1 MAYLSKE
8 TLLSAYKVLS
18 TLSEDP
24 TLQGATQKVSAIRYF
39 LALDMFYKGYGREC
53 NTRNTDDKNAFIEN
67 VKALVALENM
77 YTTNFF
83 APIVLHQ
90 GDCAVGSNFY
100 SVGVVNKSLTNPS
113 QKYKY
118 PQRGSNPLF
127 EVQNGVL
134 YEREDYFQN
143 FDAYVFTNKLK
154 CALVLWICRDRYVR
168 IEDIYSTLKTQVDI
182 LFTEKLAKLLL
193 PSQEDFLEATNDYEV
208 SAEFTQAT
216 ITPLDIQNLFSK
228 NDATSSTNLTPEDD
242 DLSLQQIFYGAP
254 GTGKSHETNRVTR
267 VYQDTIRTTFHPDS
281 DYSTFVGAYKP
292 TTTEE
297 FIYGLNGGNTVL
309 FKDPIT
315 NQPLKTTKIEYK
327 FIKQAFLKA
336 YIKAWLKMGNSGVSM
351 TGSALVAGN
360 GNVTYTI
367 TKVESKKVIYQKEEG
382 DFPKSAIFTIWN
394 EIWATGSFEMPS
406 GGSGKSIQQAVSQW
420 IYNLPDIKTKDDF
433 EKGWTQL
440 INVLKSRTEDV
451 KKEVRGA
458 QTYTLLYNGEDESI
472 KVVSNAASSINA
484 IRDCFGGGNQRN
496 AVKEITKILKEYN
509 DKDFDAAWE
518 QLTKNVNS
526 GVGNT
531 TITVNNTI
539 EEQFLVIEEINRG
552 NCAQIFG
559 DLFQLLDRKG
569 GYSEYPIEADED
581 IKKALLEDNPKD
593 GLSFG
598 SKGLQLSDEIKQEL
612 YNLYEDSADDIV
624 SKICTGEVLVLPKN
638 LHIWATMNTSDQ
650 SLFPIDS
657 AFKRRWDWK
666 YTPIHNAGKNWRIA
680 LSDVE
685 YDWWDFVKKINDV
698 IGDITSSEDKKLG
711 YFFCKACN
719 KKINAEKFVN
729 KVIFYLWND
738 VFKDYELPCDKFQDE
753 DGKLLTFNKFY
764 TPSGDAN
771 EETIETL
778 LENLGVA
785 TVDMI
790 PEEGEDEEV
799 VENFGKGE
807 LSPLEQKRLDF
818 WTQYLK
824 YAQTNEDYV
833 QYFGARQTPHE
844 KYRYRYRPFGKKG
857 VFLWVEINEKANR
870 LIVKFQT
877 KDEQLYNDLYGQNE
891 TIQSEL
897 GDITLNWKGKVGDQ
911 ERIDVYAE
919 HDVDF
924 NNEQSVF
931 DIIIDNLLRMREVFS
946 KYIK

>member
-1 MAYLSKE
+1 MKKSSY
-8 TLLSAYKVLS
+8 Y
-18 TLSEDP
+18 
-24 TLQGATQKVSAIRYF
+24 Y
-39 LALDMFYKGYGREC
+39 
-53 NTRNTDDKNAFIEN
+53 
-67 VKALVALENM
+67 KALTKAEVGNTGTHEIYVRMPNDFDYEGFFNQKAVANGTVLEVKFTAIDITNTEAIEEPIRFVYFANSNKEKRMPGLGLLFAKHNVQEGDIFFMESVLENA
-77 YTTNFF
+77 TTTIYIKFF
-83 APIVLHQ
+83 KN
-90 GDCAVGSNFY
+90 GSMDLQPGQIYFTKIH
-100 SVGVVNKSLTNPS
+100 SDEHITSFNKDNSLP
-113 QKYKY
+113 
-118 PQRGSNPLF
+118 
-127 EVQNGVL
+127 
-134 YEREDYFQN
+134 
-143 FDAYVFTNKLK
+143 
-154 CALVLWICRDRYVR
+154 
-168 IEDIYSTLKTQVDI
+168 
-182 LFTEKLAKLLL
+182 
-193 PSQEDFLEATNDYEV
+193 
-208 SAEFTQAT
+208 
-216 ITPLDIQNLFSK
+216 
-228 NDATSSTNLTPEDD
+228 
-242 DLSLQQIFYGAP
+242 LQQIFYGAP

-267 VYQDTIRTTFHPDS
+267 VYRDTIRTTFHPDS

-738 VFKDYELPCDKFQDE
+738 VLKDYELP
-753 DGKLLTFNKFY
+753 
-764 TPSGDAN
+764 
-771 EETIETL
+771 EE
-778 LENLGVA
+778 
-785 TVDMI
+785 
-790 PEEGEDEEV
+790 
-799 VENFGKGE
+799 FKYGE
-807 LSPLEQKRLDF
+807 LKNKGNSKSDYMSFNDFYESDGSADEVTIAQLMKNLKVTEFDKEQSLDMTEEESSVPSKTSLSVSETKRFNFWTEFLDF
-818 WTQYLK
+818 SKDKASMFADKKPTYALWKNFSIDGIKRSGAFINIEYIVSQKAVRVNLITSKEVYQNLEENKSAFELK
-824 YAQTNEDYV
+824 LAGLSLEW
-833 QYFGARQTPHE
+833 
-844 KYRYRYRPFGKKG
+844 RPSFDAKNSAIRI
-857 VFLWVEINEKANR
+857 VRNDVDFDNVEERESLFQFIVDTANR
-870 LIVKFQT
+870 L
-877 KDEQLYNDLYGQNE
+877 
-891 TIQSEL
+891 
-897 GDITLNWKGKVGDQ
+897 
-911 ERIDVYAE
+911 
-919 HDVDF
+919 
-924 NNEQSVF
+924 
-931 DIIIDNLLRMREVFS
+931 REGAKEF
-946 KYIK
+946 IK